1 MMTDSLHIKG
11 IYFLFSL
18 AAFFLAFLLRFSSSP
33 NSVRV
38 LFAGLA
44 SAPWFLFLLAI
55 IKSPFHFHL
64 PTLLLFP
71 RKRKITHAI
80 AGYLFNRN
88 KKRST
93 SCENTIPFKM
103 ENFYF
108 KIIICMKETFFRE
121 VYSVPRK
128 TKRFSRPTRLLYTI
142 INREREKVGML

>member
-11 IYFLFSL
+11 TYFLFSL

-64 PTLLLFP
+64 ATLLLFP

-80 AGYLFNRN
+80 ADYLFNRN

-103 ENFYF
+103 ENFYIQDYILHEGNF
-108 KIIICMKETFFRE
+108 LSQSLFCSPKDKTF
-121 VYSVPRK
+121 
-128 TKRFSRPTRLLYTI
+128 L
-142 INREREKVGML
+142 

>member
-1 MMTDSLHIKG
+1 MFYDDRFITYKGNLLFIFSSCFFSSL
-11 IYFLFSL
+11 F
-18 AAFFLAFLLRFSSSP
+18 AQFSSSP

-44 SAPWFLFLLAI
+44 SAPWFLFLLAN

-64 PTLLLFP
+64 PTLSLFP

-80 AGYLFNRN
+80 ASYLFNRN

-108 KIIICMKETFFRE
+108 KIIFCVMETFFRK
-121 VYSVPRK
+121 VYSVP
-128 TKRFSRPTRLLYTI
+128 
-142 INREREKVGML
+142 ERQNVSLDSLDCYIR